1 MTLQLGCIWPPI
13 IDDRNIKLSAILNM
27 AELYIPTEFDA
38 EVSLMGS
45 AFPARMWRNDTKPDC
60 VIAAIANQS
69 RINEYIEQGHIINI
83 TDEDVEKEWRRQ
95 SGGSGGLYMLSAYN
109 EWRQTGWDITNGK
122 LNAAKTRG
130 CWHKFSP
137 QPTPP
142 STTQHLNIFAFAA
155 LDSIEELYYSVY
167 YLHGCQIAVRLYQTD
182 IDQFNAGE
190 PWHLTGN
197 DGESKGGHAVF
208 VPAYESNGNPV
219 CWTWAK
225 RQPMTPDW
233 YKARVYDTFAVV
245 DDRNNFMQNSPID
258 TAKLKEILDSIV
270 NS

>member
-13 IDDRNIKLSAILNM
+13 VDTRNIKLSAVLDM
-27 AELYIPTEFDA
+27 KALYIPAEFDA

-45 AFPARMWRNDTKPDC
+45 IFPARMWYNDAYPCC
-60 VIAAIANQS
+60 VISAQANQT
-69 RINEYIEQGHIINI
+69 RILEYIEQGHIINI
-83 TDEDVEKEWRRQ
+83 TDLDVKAEWRRQ

-109 EWRQTGWDITNGK
+109 EWRKTGWDITNGK
-122 LNAAKTRG
+122 LNAAKTKG
-130 CWHKFSP
+130 CWHKFFP

-167 YLHGCQIAVRLYQTD
+167 YLHGCQIAVRLFQTD
-182 IDQFNAGE
+182 IDQFNRGE
-190 PWHLTGN
+190 TWHLTGN

-208 VPAYESNGNPV
+208 VPAYETNGNPV

-225 RQPMTPDW
+225 RQAMTPDW
-233 YKARVYDTFAVV
+233 YKARVYDTFGVV
-245 DDRNNFMQNSPID
+245 DNRNSFMANSPID
-258 TAKLKEILDSIV
+258 TAKLQAILDGIV